1 MKIII
6 TENKLVKMIDT
17 LLGDKSSIY
26 IHTIKDF
33 WGANILIRTM
43 FPSKEK
49 FDELVNEWG
58 PFHWVQTKE
67 NGKWLAQKRGDEWF
81 IYKGG
86 SGYNDQYGQRID
98 EQQLLSYMGVDM
110 LGISLDVIIDN
121 FSYEY

>member
-6 TENKLVKMIDT
+6 TENKLVKMINT
-17 LLGDKSSIY
+17 LLGDDSLIY

-33 WGANILIRTM
+33 WDANILIRQM

-49 FDELVNEWG
+49 FVELVNEWG
-58 PFHWVQTKE
+58 PFYWVMTIE

-81 IYKGG
+81 IYKH
-86 SGYNDQYGQRID
+86 GYNDQYGQRID
-98 EQQLLSYMGVDM
+98 EHQLLSYMGVDM

>member
-6 TENKLVKMIDT
+6 TENKLVKMINT
-17 LLGDKSSIY
+17 LLGDESLIY

-33 WGANILIRTM
+33 WDANILIRTM

-58 PFHWVQTKE
+58 PFHWVRTKD
-67 NGKWLAQKRGDEWF
+67 NGKWLAQKRDGEWF
-81 IYKGG
+81 IYRN
-86 SGYNDQYGQRID
+86 GYNDQYGQRID
-98 EQQLLSYMGVDM
+98 EQELLSYMGVDM